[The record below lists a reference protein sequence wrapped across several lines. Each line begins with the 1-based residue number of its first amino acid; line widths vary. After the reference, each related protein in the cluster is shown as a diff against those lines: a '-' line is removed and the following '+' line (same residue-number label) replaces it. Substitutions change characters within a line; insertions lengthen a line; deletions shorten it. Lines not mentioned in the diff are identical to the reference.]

1 MKKEAKNE
9 RLKRRAQRMQE
20 AQTPGQRA
28 RRERNNRLLCII
40 SGVLCYAAVLMIMLD
55 AVAPQKYRVAVGEIA
70 QSTIYPTREVMD
82 QVSYEAACKA
92 ARDSVSAI
100 YRIDDEKLG
109 SVIDA
114 VKKDFSMVKDARAQA
129 IAQRNDWLEKNPGS
143 TVEQHQF
150 SSKFIS
156 MLMGNLSDIS
166 YASTDNDGERLNED
180 DMLVII
186 NTNLQDIDAVEAF
199 IIARINGVMAKGFS
213 DEELPGKRNEIIA
226 ALNKEKEYSA
236 VNSVIK
242 KVARL
247 ILKKDLS
254 ANKSIDATATDE
266 AKLAAA
272 NGVNKE
278 GFVKSKSKKKP
289 IVHSG
294 DIVTQAHIAMLE
306 ELGMLENGNVDI
318 KLYLG
323 VALLTLTVLLI
334 LGFYIA
340 VYEPKMIQTPKKV
353 LMLAILTVLS
363 VLYSALIYPYR
374 PGLAQIAICTVL
386 VAVLLKPRVA
396 LVSNMAL
403 SVLLGVMATSGEAA
417 QSQGVS
423 TLIVSLIAGTAAVYL
438 CKKPMHRMRI
448 MLSGLVI
455 GATGGLTS
463 VFIGLVFSSEI
474 KTVLLSALWPAL
486 AGAISAV
493 LCVGTLPVWEAV
505 FDVLTPTKLLEI
517 TNPNQPLLRR
527 LAIEAPGTHHH
538 SIVVANLAES
548 GAQAIGA
555 DIMLTRAGAYYHD
568 VGKLAAPEAYTE
580 NQDEKLK
587 SFHSMLLPAESAAI
601 IRMHPTEGYE
611 LAQKYKLPK
620 EICNIILEH
629 HGTTLVGYFYAK
641 ALEMFDDVNRA
652 DFMYPGPKPRS
663 KEAAIIMLADSAE
676 AAVRSLPDKSP
687 ECVREKI
694 NQILND
700 RISDGQ
706 FDECDIS
713 MLELRKLAAE
723 FTQALSG
730 VHHSRIEYPDLKKA
744 LEDNRELKEKGHADN
759 KSAGQETQGGEEQ
772 ALPDNADTAQPV
784 QLREGDEIKE

>member
-55 AVAPQKYRVAVGEIA
+55 AVAPQKYRVEPGEVSR
-70 QSTIYPTREVMD
+70 STITATKDVMD
-82 QVSYEAACKA
+82 QVSYEAARKA
-92 ARDSVSAI
+92 AQDSVSAI
-100 YRIDDEKLG
+100 YRIDDEKRV
-109 SVIDA
+109 SVINA
-114 VKKDFSMVKDARAQA
+114 VTDDFAKVEDARAQA
-129 IAQRNDWLEKNPGS
+129 IAQRNDWLKENPGS
-143 TVEQHQF
+143 TAEQHQF
-150 SSKFIS
+150 PSAFIN
-156 MLMGNLSDIS
+156 MLIGNLNIS
-166 YASTDNDGERLNED
+166 CSAEE
-180 DMLVII
+180 MLVII
-186 NTNLQDIDAVEAF
+186 NTNQQDIESVAAF
-199 IIARINGVMAKGFS
+199 IKRRINSIMASGLS
-213 DEELPGKRNEIIA
+213 EEELIGERNAIAA
-226 ALNKEKEYSA
+226 ALNNEYSTVSAKIKTVAERILEKELVANYS
-236 VNSVIK
+236 
-242 KVARL
+242 L
-247 ILKKDLS
+247 DE
-254 ANKSIDATATDE
+254 TATDE

-272 NGVNKE
+272 AEVSQGSYLYKQ
-278 GFVKSKSKKKP
+278 GQT
-289 IVHSG
+289 IVRSG

-306 ELGMLENGNVDI
+306 ELGMLENDNVDI

-455 GATGGLTS
+455 GVTGGLTS
-463 VFIGLVFSSEI
+463 VFIGMVFSSEI
-474 KTVLLSALWPAL
+474 ETVLLSALWPAL

-759 KSAGQETQGGEEQ
+759 KSAGQETQDGAEQ
-772 ALPDNADTAQPV
+772 AFPDNADAAEPV
-784 QLREGDEIKE
+784 HLGEGNEGKE

>member
-1 MKKEAKNE
+1 MKKEAANE
-9 RLKRRAQRMQE
+9 RIKRRAQRMQE

-55 AVAPQKYRVAVGEIA
+55 AVAPQKYRVEPGEVSR
-70 QSTIYPTREVMD
+70 STITATKDVMD

-100 YRIDDEKLG
+100 YRIDDEKRV
-109 SVIDA
+109 SVINA
-114 VKKDFSMVKDARAQA
+114 VTDDFAKVEDARAQA
-129 IAQRNDWLEKNPGS
+129 IAQRNDWLKENPGS
-143 TVEQHQF
+143 TAEQHQF
-150 SSKFIS
+150 PSAFIN
-156 MLMGNLSDIS
+156 MLIGNLNIS
-166 YASTDNDGERLNED
+166 CSAEE
-180 DMLVII
+180 MLVII
-186 NTNLQDIDAVEAF
+186 NTNQQDIESVAAF
-199 IIARINGVMAKGFS
+199 IKTRINSIMASGLS
-213 DEELPGKRNEIIA
+213 EEELIGERNAIAA
-226 ALNKEKEYSA
+226 ALNNEYSTVSAKIKTVAERILEKELVANYS
-236 VNSVIK
+236 
-242 KVARL
+242 L
-247 ILKKDLS
+247 DE
-254 ANKSIDATATDE
+254 TATDE

-272 NGVNKE
+272 AEVSQGSYLYKQ
-278 GFVKSKSKKKP
+278 GQT
-289 IVHSG
+289 IVRSG

-306 ELGMLENGNVDI
+306 ELGMLENDNVDI

-463 VFIGLVFSSEI
+463 VFIGMVFSSEI

-663 KEAAIIMLADSAE
+663 KEAAVIMLADSAE

-759 KSAGQETQGGEEQ
+759 KSAGQETQDGAEQ
-772 ALPDNADTAQPV
+772 AFPDNADAAEPV
-784 QLREGDEIKE
+784 HLGEGNEIKE

>member
-20 AQTPGQRA
+20 TQTPGQRA

-55 AVAPQKYRVAVGEIA
+55 AVAPQKYRVEPGEVSR
-70 QSTIYPTREVMD
+70 STITATKDVMD
-82 QVSYEAACKA
+82 QVSYEAARKA
-92 ARDSVSAI
+92 AQDSVSAI
-100 YRIDDEKLG
+100 YRIDDEKRV
-109 SVIDA
+109 SVINA
-114 VKKDFSMVKDARAQA
+114 VTDDFAKVEDARAQA
-129 IAQRNDWLEKNPGS
+129 IAQRNDWLKENPGS
-143 TVEQHQF
+143 TAEQHQF
-150 SSKFIS
+150 PSAFIN
-156 MLMGNLSDIS
+156 MLIGNLNIS
-166 YASTDNDGERLNED
+166 CSAEE
-180 DMLVII
+180 MLVII
-186 NTNLQDIDAVEAF
+186 NTNQQDIESVAAF
-199 IIARINGVMAKGFS
+199 IKTRINSIMASGLS
-213 DEELPGKRNEIIA
+213 EEELIGERNAIAA
-226 ALNKEKEYSA
+226 ALNNEYSTVSAKIKTVAERILEKELVANYS
-236 VNSVIK
+236 
-242 KVARL
+242 L
-247 ILKKDLS
+247 DE
-254 ANKSIDATATDE
+254 TATDE

-272 NGVNKE
+272 AEVSQGSYLYKQ
-278 GFVKSKSKKKP
+278 GQT
-289 IVHSG
+289 IVRSG

-306 ELGMLENGNVDI
+306 ELGMLENDNVDI

-744 LEDNRELKEKGHADN
+744 LEDNRELKEKEHAEAQ
-759 KSAGQETQGGEEQ
+759 SAGQETQGGEEQ

>member
-55 AVAPQKYRVAVGEIA
+55 AVAPQKYRVKPGEVSR
-70 QSTIYPTREVMD
+70 STITATKDVMD

-100 YRIDDEKLG
+100 YRIDDEKRV
-109 SVIDA
+109 SVINA
-114 VKKDFSMVKDARAQA
+114 VTDDFAKVEDARAQA
-129 IAQRNDWLEKNPGS
+129 IAQRNDWLKENPGS
-143 TVEQHQF
+143 TAEQHQF
-150 SSKFIS
+150 SSAFIN
-156 MLMGNLSDIS
+156 MLIGNLNIS
-166 YASTDNDGERLNED
+166 CSAEE
-180 DMLVII
+180 MLVII
-186 NTNLQDIDAVEAF
+186 NTNQQDIESVAAF
-199 IIARINGVMAKGFS
+199 IKRRINNIMASGLS
-213 DEELPGKRNEIIA
+213 EEELIGERNAIAA
-226 ALNKEKEYSA
+226 ALNNEYSTVSAKIKTVAERILEKELVANYS
-236 VNSVIK
+236 
-242 KVARL
+242 L
-247 ILKKDLS
+247 DE
-254 ANKSIDATATDE
+254 TATDE

-272 NGVNKE
+272 AEVSQGSYLYKQ
-278 GFVKSKSKKKP
+278 GQT
-289 IVHSG
+289 IVRSG

-306 ELGMLENGNVDI
+306 ELGMLENDNVDI

-363 VLYSALIYPYR
+363 VLYSALIYPYQ

-455 GATGGLTS
+455 GVTGGLTS

-474 KTVLLSALWPAL
+474 KTVLLSALWPVL
-486 AGAISAV
+486 AGVISAV

-744 LEDNRELKEKGHADN
+744 LEDNRELKEKEHAEAQ
-759 KSAGQETQGGEEQ
+759 SAGQETQGGEEQ
-772 ALPDNADTAQPV
+772 TLPDNADTAQPV

>member
-1 MKKEAKNE
+1 MKKEAANE
-9 RLKRRAQRMQE
+9 RIKRRAQRMQE
-20 AQTPGQRA
+20 TQTPGQRA

-55 AVAPQKYRVAVGEIA
+55 AVAPQKYRVEPGEVSR
-70 QSTIYPTREVMD
+70 STITATKDVMD

-100 YRIDDEKLG
+100 YRIDDEKRV
-109 SVIDA
+109 SVINA
-114 VKKDFSMVKDARAQA
+114 VTDDFAKVEDARTQA
-129 IAQRNDWLEKNPGS
+129 IAQRNDWLKENPGS
-143 TVEQHQF
+143 TMEQHQF
-150 SSKFIS
+150 PSAFIN
-156 MLMGNLSDIS
+156 MLIGNLNIS
-166 YASTDNDGERLNED
+166 CSAEE
-180 DMLVII
+180 MLVII
-186 NTNLQDIDAVEAF
+186 NTNQQDIESVAAF
-199 IIARINGVMAKGFS
+199 IKRRINSIMASGLS
-213 DEELPGKRNEIIA
+213 EEELIGERNAIAA
-226 ALNKEKEYSA
+226 ALNNEYSTVSAKIKTVAERILEKELVANYS
-236 VNSVIK
+236 
-242 KVARL
+242 L
-247 ILKKDLS
+247 DE
-254 ANKSIDATATDE
+254 TATDE

-272 NGVNKE
+272 AEVSQGSYLYKQ
-278 GFVKSKSKKKP
+278 GQT
-289 IVHSG
+289 IVRSG

-306 ELGMLENGNVDI
+306 ELGMLENDNVDI

-455 GATGGLTS
+455 GVTGGLTS
-463 VFIGLVFSSEI
+463 VFIGMVFSSEI
-474 KTVLLSALWPAL
+474 KAVLLSALWPAL
-486 AGAISAV
+486 AGVISAV

-587 SFHSMLLPAESAAI
+587 SFHSMLLPEESAAI

-744 LEDNRELKEKGHADN
+744 LEDNRELKEKEHAEAQ
-759 KSAGQETQGGEEQ
+759 SAGQETQDGAEQ
-772 ALPDNADTAQPV
+772 TLPDNADTAQPV

>member
-1 MKKEAKNE
+1 MKKEAANE
-9 RLKRRAQRMQE
+9 RIKRRAQRMQE
-20 AQTPGQRA
+20 MQTPGQRA

-55 AVAPQKYRVAVGEIA
+55 AVAPQKYRVEPGEVSR
-70 QSTIYPTREVMD
+70 STITATKDVMD

-100 YRIDDEKLG
+100 YRIDDEKRV
-109 SVIDA
+109 SVINA
-114 VKKDFSMVKDARAQA
+114 VTDDFAKVEDARAQA
-129 IAQRNDWLEKNPGS
+129 IAQRNDWLKENPGS
-143 TVEQHQF
+143 TAEQHQF
-150 SSKFIS
+150 PSAFIN
-156 MLMGNLSDIS
+156 MLIGNLNIS
-166 YASTDNDGERLNED
+166 CSAEE
-180 DMLVII
+180 MLVII
-186 NTNLQDIDAVEAF
+186 NTNQQDIESVAAF
-199 IIARINGVMAKGFS
+199 IKRRINNIMASGLS
-213 DEELPGKRNEIIA
+213 EEELIGERNAIAA
-226 ALNKEKEYSA
+226 ALNNEYSTVNAEIKTVAKRILEKELVANYS
-236 VNSVIK
+236 
-242 KVARL
+242 L
-247 ILKKDLS
+247 DE
-254 ANKSIDATATDE
+254 TATDE

-272 NGVNKE
+272 AEVSQGSYLYKQ
-278 GFVKSKSKKKP
+278 GQT
-289 IVHSG
+289 IVRSG
-294 DIVTQAHIAMLE
+294 DIVTLAHIAMLE
-306 ELGMLENGNVDI
+306 ELGMLENDNVDI

-363 VLYSALIYPYR
+363 VLYSALIYPYQ

-403 SVLLGVMATSGEAA
+403 SVLLGVMATSGEAV

-455 GATGGLTS
+455 GVTGGLTS

-474 KTVLLSALWPAL
+474 KTVLLSALWPVL
-486 AGAISAV
+486 AGVISAV

-517 TNPNQPLLRR
+517 TNSNQPLLRR

-629 HGTTLVGYFYAK
+629 HGTALVGYFYAK

-744 LEDNRELKEKGHADN
+744 LEDNRELKEKEHAEAQ
-759 KSAGQETQGGEEQ
+759 SAGQETQGGEEQ
-772 ALPDNADTAQPV
+772 TLPDNADTAQPV

>member
-55 AVAPQKYRVAVGEIA
+55 AVAPQKYRVEPGEVSR
-70 QSTIYPTREVMD
+70 STITATKDVMD

-100 YRIDDEKLG
+100 YRIDDEKRV
-109 SVIDA
+109 SVINA
-114 VKKDFSMVKDARAQA
+114 VTDDFAKVEDARAQA
-129 IAQRNDWLEKNPGS
+129 IAQRNDWLKENPGS
-143 TVEQHQF
+143 TMEQHQF

-166 YASTDNDGERLNED
+166 YASTANERLNED

-186 NTNLQDIDAVEAF
+186 NTNLKDIDAVKAYIKE
-199 IIARINGVMAKGFS
+199 RIDGVMAAGLS

-226 ALNKEKEYSA
+226 ALNKDEAYSA

-242 KVARL
+242 KVAWL
-247 ILKKDLS
+247 ILIKDLS
-254 ANKSIDATATDE
+254 ANYSLDETATDE

-272 NGVNKE
+272 AEVSQG
-278 GFVKSKSKKKP
+278 SYLYKKGQT
-289 IVHSG
+289 IVRSG
-294 DIVTQAHIAMLE
+294 DLVTQAHVAMLE
-306 ELGMLENGNVDI
+306 QLGMLENDNVDI

-363 VLYSALIYPYR
+363 VLYSALIYPYQ

-663 KEAAIIMLADSAE
+663 KEAAVIMLADSAE
-676 AAVRSLPDKSP
+676 AAVRSLPEKSP

-759 KSAGQETQGGEEQ
+759 KSAGQETQDGAEQ
-772 ALPDNADTAQPV
+772 AFPDNADTAQPV

>member
-55 AVAPQKYRVAVGEIA
+55 AVAPQKYRVAEGEIA
-70 QSTIYPTREVMD
+70 QSTIYATRRVTD
-82 QVSYEAACKA
+82 QVSYEAERKA
-92 ARDSVSAI
+92 AEDSVGAI
-100 YRIDDEKLG
+100 YRIDDKKFG
-109 SVIDA
+109 SVRDA

-150 SSKFIS
+150 SGAFIG
-156 MLMGNLSDIS
+156 ML
-166 YASTDNDGERLNED
+166 TDNLKRSSIACTSEE
-180 DMLVII
+180 MLVLI
-186 NTNLQDIDAVEAF
+186 NTNLQDIDAVKAL
-199 IIARINGVMAKGFS
+199 IIAKIEGVMAKGFS
-213 DEELPGKRNEIIA
+213 DEELPGKINEIIA
-226 ALNKEKEYSA
+226 ALNKDEAYSA
-236 VNSVIK
+236 VSPEIK
-242 KVARL
+242 SVARS
-247 ILKKDLS
+247 ILKKELI
-254 ANKSIDATATDE
+254 ANYSIDEAATDE

-272 NGVNKE
+272 NGVKKE
-278 GFVKSKSKKKP
+278 GFVISKNDP
-289 IVHSG
+289 IVRSG

-306 ELGMLENGNVDI
+306 ELGMLENENVDI

-455 GATGGLTS
+455 GVTGGLTS
-463 VFIGLVFSSEI
+463 VFIGMVFSSEI
-474 KTVLLSALWPAL
+474 ETVLLSALWPAL

-663 KEAAIIMLADSAE
+663 KEAAVIMLADSAE

-759 KSAGQETQGGEEQ
+759 KSAGQETQDGAEQ
-772 ALPDNADTAQPV
+772 AFPDNADAAEPV
-784 QLREGDEIKE
+784 HLGEGNEGKE

>member
-1 MKKEAKNE
+1 MKKEAANE
-9 RLKRRAQRMQE
+9 RIKRRVQRMQE

-55 AVAPQKYRVAVGEIA
+55 AVAPQKYRVEPGEVSR
-70 QSTIYPTREVMD
+70 STITATKDVMD
-82 QVSYEAACKA
+82 QVSYEAARKA
-92 ARDSVSAI
+92 AQDSVSAI
-100 YRIDDEKLG
+100 YRIDDEKRV
-109 SVIDA
+109 SVINA
-114 VKKDFSMVKDARAQA
+114 VTDDFAKVEDARAQA
-129 IAQRNDWLEKNPGS
+129 IAQRNDWLKENPGS
-143 TVEQHQF
+143 TAEQHQF
-150 SSKFIS
+150 PSAFIN
-156 MLMGNLSDIS
+156 MLIGNLNIS
-166 YASTDNDGERLNED
+166 CSAEE
-180 DMLVII
+180 MLVII
-186 NTNLQDIDAVEAF
+186 NTNQQDIESVAAF
-199 IIARINGVMAKGFS
+199 IKRRINSIMASGLS
-213 DEELPGKRNEIIA
+213 EEELIGERNAIAA
-226 ALNKEKEYSA
+226 ALNNEYSTVSAKIKTVAERILEKELVANYS
-236 VNSVIK
+236 
-242 KVARL
+242 L
-247 ILKKDLS
+247 DE
-254 ANKSIDATATDE
+254 TATDE

-272 NGVNKE
+272 AEVSQGSYLYKQ
-278 GFVKSKSKKKP
+278 GQT
-289 IVHSG
+289 IVRSG

-306 ELGMLENGNVDI
+306 ELGMLENDNVDI

-663 KEAAIIMLADSAE
+663 KEAAVIMLADSAE

-759 KSAGQETQGGEEQ
+759 KSAGQETQDGAEQ
-772 ALPDNADTAQPV
+772 AFPDNADAAEPV
-784 QLREGDEIKE
+784 HLGEGNEGKE

>member
-55 AVAPQKYRVAVGEIA
+55 AVAPQKYRVEVGEIA
-70 QSTIYPTREVMD
+70 QSTIYATRRVTD
-82 QVSYEAACKA
+82 QVSYEAARNA
-92 ARDSVSAI
+92 AEDSVGAI
-100 YRIDDEKLG
+100 YRIDDEKRVR
-109 SVIDA
+109 VIDA

-166 YASTDNDGERLNED
+166 SHASTANERLNED

-199 IIARINGVMAKGFS
+199 IIARINGVMAAGLS
-213 DEELPGKRNEIIA
+213 DEKLPGERNEIIA
-226 ALNKEKEYSA
+226 ALNKNEAYSA

-254 ANKSIDATATDE
+254 ANYSIDATATDE

-272 NGVNKE
+272 NGVKKE
-278 GFVKSKSKKKP
+278 GFVISKNDP
-289 IVHSG
+289 IVRSG
-294 DIVTQAHIAMLE
+294 EIVTQAHIAMLE
-306 ELGMLENGNVDI
+306 ELGMLENENVDI

-455 GATGGLTS
+455 GVTGGLTS
-463 VFIGLVFSSEI
+463 VFIGMVFSSEI
-474 KTVLLSALWPAL
+474 ETVLLSALWPAL

-730 VHHSRIEYPDLKKA
+730 VHHSRIEYPDLKKS
-744 LEDNRELKEKGHADN
+744 LEDNRELKEKEHAEAQ
-759 KSAGQETQGGEEQ
+759 SAGQETQGGAEQ
-772 ALPDNADTAQPV
+772 ALPYNADTAQPV

>member
-1 MKKEAKNE
+1 MKKEAANE
-9 RLKRRAQRMQE
+9 RIKRRAQRMQE

-55 AVAPQKYRVAVGEIA
+55 AVAPQKYRVEPGEVSR
-70 QSTIYPTREVMD
+70 STITATKDVMD

-100 YRIDDEKLG
+100 YRIDDEKRV
-109 SVIDA
+109 SVINA
-114 VKKDFSMVKDARAQA
+114 VTDDFAKVEDARAQA
-129 IAQRNDWLEKNPGS
+129 IAQRNDWLKENPGS
-143 TVEQHQF
+143 TAEQHQF
-150 SSKFIS
+150 PSAFIN
-156 MLMGNLSDIS
+156 MLIGNLNIS
-166 YASTDNDGERLNED
+166 CSAEE
-180 DMLVII
+180 MLVII
-186 NTNLQDIDAVEAF
+186 NTNQQDIESVAAF
-199 IIARINGVMAKGFS
+199 IKTRINSIMASGLS
-213 DEELPGKRNEIIA
+213 EEELIGERNAIAA
-226 ALNKEKEYSA
+226 ALNNEYSTVSAKIKTVAERILEKELVANYS
-236 VNSVIK
+236 
-242 KVARL
+242 L
-247 ILKKDLS
+247 DE
-254 ANKSIDATATDE
+254 TATDE

-272 NGVNKE
+272 AEVSQGSYLYKQ
-278 GFVKSKSKKKP
+278 GQT
-289 IVHSG
+289 IVRSG

-306 ELGMLENGNVDI
+306 ELGMLENENVDI

-663 KEAAIIMLADSAE
+663 KEAAVIMLADSAE

-759 KSAGQETQGGEEQ
+759 KSAGQETQDGAEQ
-772 ALPDNADTAQPV
+772 AFPDNADAAEPV
-784 QLREGDEIKE
+784 HLGEGNEIKE

>member
-1 MKKEAKNE
+1 MKKEAANE
-9 RLKRRAQRMQE
+9 RIKRRAQRMQE

-55 AVAPQKYRVAVGEIA
+55 AVAPQKYRVKPGEVSR
-70 QSTIYPTREVMD
+70 STITATKDVMD

-100 YRIDDEKLG
+100 YRIDDEKRV
-109 SVIDA
+109 SVINA
-114 VKKDFSMVKDARAQA
+114 VTDDFAKVEDARAQA
-129 IAQRNDWLEKNPGS
+129 IAQRNDWLKENPGS
-143 TVEQHQF
+143 TAEQHQF
-150 SSKFIS
+150 SSAFIN
-156 MLMGNLSDIS
+156 MLIGNLNIS
-166 YASTDNDGERLNED
+166 CSAEE
-180 DMLVII
+180 MLVII
-186 NTNLQDIDAVEAF
+186 NTNQQDIESVAAF
-199 IIARINGVMAKGFS
+199 IKRRINSIMASGLS
-213 DEELPGKRNEIIA
+213 EEELIGERNAITA
-226 ALNKEKEYSA
+226 ALNNEYSTVSAKIKTVAERILEKELVANYS
-236 VNSVIK
+236 
-242 KVARL
+242 L
-247 ILKKDLS
+247 DE
-254 ANKSIDATATDE
+254 TATDE

-272 NGVNKE
+272 AEVSQGSYLYKQ
-278 GFVKSKSKKKP
+278 GQT
-289 IVHSG
+289 IVRSG

-306 ELGMLENGNVDI
+306 ELGMLENDNVDI

-363 VLYSALIYPYR
+363 VLYSALIYPYQ

-486 AGAISAV
+486 AGVISAV

-744 LEDNRELKEKGHADN
+744 LEDNRELKEKEHAEAQ
-759 KSAGQETQGGEEQ
+759 SAGQETQDGAEQ
-772 ALPDNADTAQPV
+772 AFPDNADAAEPV
-784 QLREGDEIKE
+784 RLREGNEIKE

>member
-1 MKKEAKNE
+1 MKKEAANE
-9 RLKRRAQRMQE
+9 RIKRRAQRMQE

-55 AVAPQKYRVAVGEIA
+55 AVAPQKYRVEPGEVSR
-70 QSTIYPTREVMD
+70 STITATKDVMD

-100 YRIDDEKLG
+100 YRIDDEKRV
-109 SVIDA
+109 SVINA
-114 VKKDFSMVKDARAQA
+114 VTDDFAKVEDARAQA
-129 IAQRNDWLEKNPGS
+129 IAQRNDWLKENPGS
-143 TVEQHQF
+143 TAEQHQF
-150 SSKFIS
+150 PSAFIN
-156 MLMGNLSDIS
+156 MLIGNLNIS
-166 YASTDNDGERLNED
+166 CSAEE
-180 DMLVII
+180 MLVII
-186 NTNLQDIDAVEAF
+186 NTNQQDIESVAAF
-199 IIARINGVMAKGFS
+199 IKTRINSIMASGLS
-213 DEELPGKRNEIIA
+213 EEELIGERNAIAA
-226 ALNKEKEYSA
+226 ALNNEYSTVSAKIKTVAERILEKELVANYS
-236 VNSVIK
+236 
-242 KVARL
+242 L
-247 ILKKDLS
+247 DE
-254 ANKSIDATATDE
+254 TATDE

-272 NGVNKE
+272 AEVSQGSYLYKQ
-278 GFVKSKSKKKP
+278 GQT
-289 IVHSG
+289 IVRSG

-306 ELGMLENGNVDI
+306 ELGMLENDNVDI
-318 KLYLG
+318 KLYIG

-455 GATGGLTS
+455 GVTGGLTS
-463 VFIGLVFSSEI
+463 VFIGMVFSSEI

-486 AGAISAV
+486 AGVISAV

-663 KEAAIIMLADSAE
+663 KEAAVIMLADSAE

-759 KSAGQETQGGEEQ
+759 KSAGQETQGGAEQ
-772 ALPDNADTAQPV
+772 AFSDNADAAEPV
-784 QLREGDEIKE
+784 HLGEGNEGKE

>member
-55 AVAPQKYRVAVGEIA
+55 AVAPQKYRVEPGEVSR
-70 QSTIYPTREVMD
+70 STITATKDVMD
-82 QVSYEAACKA
+82 QVSYEAARKA
-92 ARDSVSAI
+92 AQDSVSAI
-100 YRIDDEKLG
+100 YRIDDEKRV
-109 SVIDA
+109 SVINA
-114 VKKDFSMVKDARAQA
+114 VTDDFAKVEDARAQA
-129 IAQRNDWLEKNPGS
+129 IAQRNDWLKENPGS
-143 TVEQHQF
+143 TAEQHQF
-150 SSKFIS
+150 PSAFIN
-156 MLMGNLSDIS
+156 MLIGNLNIS
-166 YASTDNDGERLNED
+166 CSAEE
-180 DMLVII
+180 MLVII
-186 NTNLQDIDAVEAF
+186 NTNQQDIESVAAF
-199 IIARINGVMAKGFS
+199 IKRRINSIMASGLS
-213 DEELPGKRNEIIA
+213 EEELIGERNAIAA
-226 ALNKEKEYSA
+226 ALNNEYSTVSAKIKTVAERILEKELVANYS
-236 VNSVIK
+236 
-242 KVARL
+242 L
-247 ILKKDLS
+247 DE
-254 ANKSIDATATDE
+254 TATDE

-272 NGVNKE
+272 AEVSQGSYLYKQ
-278 GFVKSKSKKKP
+278 GQT
-289 IVHSG
+289 IVRSG

-306 ELGMLENGNVDI
+306 ELGMLENDNVDI

-663 KEAAIIMLADSAE
+663 KEAAVIMLADSAE

-744 LEDNRELKEKGHADN
+744 LEDNRELKEKEHAEAQ
-759 KSAGQETQGGEEQ
+759 SAGQETQGGAEQ
-772 ALPDNADTAQPV
+772 AFPDNADAAEPV
-784 QLREGDEIKE
+784 HLGEGNEGKE

>member
-55 AVAPQKYRVAVGEIA
+55 AVAPQKYRVKPGEVSR
-70 QSTIYPTREVMD
+70 STITATKDVMD

-100 YRIDDEKLG
+100 YRIDDEKRV
-109 SVIDA
+109 SVINA
-114 VKKDFSMVKDARAQA
+114 VTDDFAKVEDARAQA
-129 IAQRNDWLEKNPGS
+129 IAQRNDWLKENPGS
-143 TVEQHQF
+143 TAEQHQF
-150 SSKFIS
+150 SSAFIN
-156 MLMGNLSDIS
+156 MLIGNLNIS
-166 YASTDNDGERLNED
+166 CSAEE
-180 DMLVII
+180 MLVII
-186 NTNLQDIDAVEAF
+186 NTNQQDIESVAAF
-199 IIARINGVMAKGFS
+199 IKRRINNIMASGLS
-213 DEELPGKRNEIIA
+213 EEELIGERNAIAA
-226 ALNKEKEYSA
+226 ALNNEYSTVSAKIKTVAERILEKELVANYS
-236 VNSVIK
+236 
-242 KVARL
+242 L
-247 ILKKDLS
+247 DE
-254 ANKSIDATATDE
+254 TATDE

-272 NGVNKE
+272 AEVSQGSYLYKQ
-278 GFVKSKSKKKP
+278 GQT
-289 IVHSG
+289 IVRSG

-306 ELGMLENGNVDI
+306 ELGMLENDNVDI

-363 VLYSALIYPYR
+363 VLYSALIYPYQ

-455 GATGGLTS
+455 GVTGGLTS

-474 KTVLLSALWPAL
+474 KTVLLSALWPVL
-486 AGAISAV
+486 AGVISAV

-744 LEDNRELKEKGHADN
+744 LEDNRELKEKEHAEAQ
-759 KSAGQETQGGEEQ
+759 SAGQETQGGEEQ
-772 ALPDNADTAQPV
+772 ALPDNADAAEPV

>member
-55 AVAPQKYRVAVGEIA
+55 AVAPQKYRVAEGEIA
-70 QSTIYPTREVMD
+70 QSTIYATRRVTD
-82 QVSYEAACKA
+82 QVSYEAARNA
-92 ARDSVSAI
+92 AEDSVGAI
-100 YRIDDEKLG
+100 YRIDDEKRVR
-109 SVIDA
+109 VIDA

-166 YASTDNDGERLNED
+166 SHASTANERLNED

-199 IIARINGVMAKGFS
+199 IIARINGVMAAGLS
-213 DEELPGKRNEIIA
+213 DEKLPGERNEIIA
-226 ALNKEKEYSA
+226 ALNKNEAYSA

-254 ANKSIDATATDE
+254 ANYSIDATATDE

-272 NGVNKE
+272 NGVKKE
-278 GFVKSKSKKKP
+278 GFVISKNDP
-289 IVHSG
+289 IVRSG

-306 ELGMLENGNVDI
+306 ELGMLENENVDI

-374 PGLAQIAICTVL
+374 PGLAQIAICTAL

-455 GATGGLTS
+455 GVTGGLTS
-463 VFIGLVFSSEI
+463 VFIGMVFSSEI
-474 KTVLLSALWPAL
+474 ETVLLSALWPAL

-663 KEAAIIMLADSAE
+663 KEAAVIMLADSAE

-759 KSAGQETQGGEEQ
+759 KSAGQETQGGAEQ
-772 ALPDNADTAQPV
+772 AFPDNADAAQPV
-784 QLREGDEIKE
+784 HLGEGNEGKE

>member
-1 MKKEAKNE
+1 MKKEAANE
-9 RLKRRAQRMQE
+9 RIKRRAQRMQE

-55 AVAPQKYRVAVGEIA
+55 AVAPQKYRVKPGEVSR
-70 QSTIYPTREVMD
+70 STITATKDVMD

-100 YRIDDEKLG
+100 YRIDDEKRV
-109 SVIDA
+109 SVINA
-114 VKKDFSMVKDARAQA
+114 VTDDFAKVEDARAQA
-129 IAQRNDWLEKNPGS
+129 IAQRNDWLKENPGS
-143 TVEQHQF
+143 TAEQHQF
-150 SSKFIS
+150 SSAFIN
-156 MLMGNLSDIS
+156 MLIGNLNIS
-166 YASTDNDGERLNED
+166 CSAEE
-180 DMLVII
+180 MLVII
-186 NTNLQDIDAVEAF
+186 NTNQQDIESVAAF
-199 IIARINGVMAKGFS
+199 IKRRINNIMASGLS
-213 DEELPGKRNEIIA
+213 EEELIGERNAIAA
-226 ALNKEKEYSA
+226 ALNNEYSTVSAKIKTVAERILEKELVANYS
-236 VNSVIK
+236 
-242 KVARL
+242 L
-247 ILKKDLS
+247 DE
-254 ANKSIDATATDE
+254 TATDE

-272 NGVNKE
+272 AEVSQGSYLYKQ
-278 GFVKSKSKKKP
+278 GQT
-289 IVHSG
+289 IVRSG

-306 ELGMLENGNVDI
+306 ELGMLENDNVDI

-363 VLYSALIYPYR
+363 VLYSALIYPYQ

-455 GATGGLTS
+455 GVTGGLTS
-463 VFIGLVFSSEI
+463 VFIGMVFSSEI

-486 AGAISAV
+486 AGVISAV

-744 LEDNRELKEKGHADN
+744 LEDNRELKEKEHAEAQ
-759 KSAGQETQGGEEQ
+759 SAGQETQDGAEQ
-772 ALPDNADTAQPV
+772 AFPDNADAAEPV
-784 QLREGDEIKE
+784 RLREGNEGKE

>member
-55 AVAPQKYRVAVGEIA
+55 AVAPQKYRVKPGEVSR
-70 QSTIYPTREVMD
+70 STITATKDVMD

-100 YRIDDEKLG
+100 YRIDDEKRV
-109 SVIDA
+109 SVINA
-114 VKKDFSMVKDARAQA
+114 VTDDFAKVEDARAQA
-129 IAQRNDWLEKNPGS
+129 IAQRNDWLKENPGS
-143 TVEQHQF
+143 TAEQHQF
-150 SSKFIS
+150 SSAFIN
-156 MLMGNLSDIS
+156 MLIGNLNIS
-166 YASTDNDGERLNED
+166 CSAEE
-180 DMLVII
+180 MLVII
-186 NTNLQDIDAVEAF
+186 NTNQQDIESVAAF
-199 IIARINGVMAKGFS
+199 IKRRINNIMASGLS
-213 DEELPGKRNEIIA
+213 EEELIGERNAIAA
-226 ALNKEKEYSA
+226 ALNNEYSTVSAKIKTVAERILEKELVANYS
-236 VNSVIK
+236 
-242 KVARL
+242 L
-247 ILKKDLS
+247 DE
-254 ANKSIDATATDE
+254 TATDE

-272 NGVNKE
+272 AEVSQGSYLYKQ
-278 GFVKSKSKKKP
+278 GQT
-289 IVHSG
+289 IVRSG

-306 ELGMLENGNVDI
+306 ELGMLENDNVDI

-363 VLYSALIYPYR
+363 VLYSALIYPYQ

-455 GATGGLTS
+455 GVTGGLTS

-474 KTVLLSALWPAL
+474 KTVLLSALWPVL
-486 AGAISAV
+486 AGVISAV

-641 ALEMFDDVNRA
+641 ALEMFDYVNRA

-744 LEDNRELKEKGHADN
+744 LEDNRELKEKEHAEAQ
-759 KSAGQETQGGEEQ
+759 SAGQETQGGEEQ

>member
-55 AVAPQKYRVAVGEIA
+55 AVAPQKYRVEVGEIA
-70 QSTIYPTREVMD
+70 QSTIYATRRVTD
-82 QVSYEAACKA
+82 QVSYEAARNA
-92 ARDSVSAI
+92 AEDSVGAI
-100 YRIDDEKLG
+100 YRIDDEKRVR
-109 SVIDA
+109 VIDA

-166 YASTDNDGERLNED
+166 SHASTANERLNED

-199 IIARINGVMAKGFS
+199 IIARINGVMAAGLS
-213 DEELPGKRNEIIA
+213 DEKLPGERNEIIA
-226 ALNKEKEYSA
+226 ALNKNEAYSA

-254 ANKSIDATATDE
+254 ANYSIDATATDE

-272 NGVNKE
+272 NGVKKE
-278 GFVKSKSKKKP
+278 GFVISKNDP
-289 IVHSG
+289 IVRSG
-294 DIVTQAHIAMLE
+294 EIVTQAHIAMLE
-306 ELGMLENGNVDI
+306 ELGMLENENVDI

-455 GATGGLTS
+455 GVTGGLTS
-463 VFIGLVFSSEI
+463 VFIGMVFSSEI
-474 KTVLLSALWPAL
+474 ETVLLSALWPAL

-744 LEDNRELKEKGHADN
+744 LEDNRELKEKEHAEAQ
-759 KSAGQETQGGEEQ
+759 SAGQETQGGAEQ
-772 ALPDNADTAQPV
+772 AFPDNADAAEPV
-784 QLREGDEIKE
+784 HLGEGNEGKE

>member
-55 AVAPQKYRVAVGEIA
+55 AVAPQKYRVEPGEVSR
-70 QSTIYPTREVMD
+70 STITATKDVMD
-82 QVSYEAACKA
+82 QVSYEAARKA
-92 ARDSVSAI
+92 AQDSVSAI
-100 YRIDDEKLG
+100 YRIDDEKRV
-109 SVIDA
+109 SVINA
-114 VKKDFSMVKDARAQA
+114 VTDDFAKVEDARAQA
-129 IAQRNDWLEKNPGS
+129 IAQRNDWLKENPGS
-143 TVEQHQF
+143 TAEQHQF
-150 SSKFIS
+150 PSAFIN
-156 MLMGNLSDIS
+156 MLIGNLNIS
-166 YASTDNDGERLNED
+166 CSAEE
-180 DMLVII
+180 MLVII
-186 NTNLQDIDAVEAF
+186 NTNQQDIESVAAF
-199 IIARINGVMAKGFS
+199 IKTRINSIMASGLS
-213 DEELPGKRNEIIA
+213 EEELIGERNAIAA
-226 ALNKEKEYSA
+226 ALNNEYSTVSAKIKTVAERILEKELVANYS
-236 VNSVIK
+236 
-242 KVARL
+242 L
-247 ILKKDLS
+247 DE
-254 ANKSIDATATDE
+254 TATDE

-272 NGVNKE
+272 AEVSQGSYLYKQ
-278 GFVKSKSKKKP
+278 GQT
-289 IVHSG
+289 IVSSG

-306 ELGMLENGNVDI
+306 ELGMLENENVDI
-318 KLYLG
+318 KLYIG

-455 GATGGLTS
+455 GVTGGLTS

-663 KEAAIIMLADSAE
+663 KEAAVIMLADSAE

-744 LEDNRELKEKGHADN
+744 LEDNRELKEKEHAEAQ
-759 KSAGQETQGGEEQ
+759 SAGQETQDGAEQ
-772 ALPDNADTAQPV
+772 AFPDNADTAQPV

>member
-1 MKKEAKNE
+1 MKKEAANE
-9 RLKRRAQRMQE
+9 RIKRRAQRMQE

-55 AVAPQKYRVAVGEIA
+55 AVAPQKYRVEPGEVSR
-70 QSTIYPTREVMD
+70 STITATKDVMD
-82 QVSYEAACKA
+82 QVSYEAARKA
-92 ARDSVSAI
+92 AQDSVSAI
-100 YRIDDEKLG
+100 YRIDDEKRV
-109 SVIDA
+109 SVINA
-114 VKKDFSMVKDARAQA
+114 VTDDFAKVEDARAQA
-129 IAQRNDWLEKNPGS
+129 IAQRNDWLKENPGS
-143 TVEQHQF
+143 TAEQHQF
-150 SSKFIS
+150 PSAFIN
-156 MLMGNLSDIS
+156 MLIGNLNIS
-166 YASTDNDGERLNED
+166 CSAEE
-180 DMLVII
+180 MLVII
-186 NTNLQDIDAVEAF
+186 NTNQQDIESVAAF
-199 IIARINGVMAKGFS
+199 IKTRINSIMASGLS
-213 DEELPGKRNEIIA
+213 EEELIGERNAIAA
-226 ALNKEKEYSA
+226 ALNNEYSTVSAKIKTVAERILEKELVANYS
-236 VNSVIK
+236 
-242 KVARL
+242 L
-247 ILKKDLS
+247 DE
-254 ANKSIDATATDE
+254 TATDE

-272 NGVNKE
+272 AEVSQGSYLYKQ
-278 GFVKSKSKKKP
+278 GQT
-289 IVHSG
+289 IVRSG

-306 ELGMLENGNVDI
+306 ELGMLENDNVDI

-323 VALLTLTVLLI
+323 VELLTLTVLLI

-455 GATGGLTS
+455 GVTGGLTS
-463 VFIGLVFSSEI
+463 VFIGMVFSSEI

-486 AGAISAV
+486 AGVISAV

-663 KEAAIIMLADSAE
+663 KEAAVIMLADSAE

-759 KSAGQETQGGEEQ
+759 KSAGQETQDGAEQ
-772 ALPDNADTAQPV
+772 AFPDNADAAEPV
-784 QLREGDEIKE
+784 HLGEGNEIKE

>member
-1 MKKEAKNE
+1 MKKEAANE
-9 RLKRRAQRMQE
+9 RIKRRAQRMQE

-55 AVAPQKYRVAVGEIA
+55 AVAPQKYRVEPGEVSR
-70 QSTIYPTREVMD
+70 STITATKDVMD
-82 QVSYEAACKA
+82 QVSYEAARKA
-92 ARDSVSAI
+92 AQDSVSAI
-100 YRIDDEKLG
+100 YRIDDEKRV
-109 SVIDA
+109 SVINA
-114 VKKDFSMVKDARAQA
+114 VTDDFAKVEDARAQA
-129 IAQRNDWLEKNPGS
+129 IAQRNDWLKENPGS
-143 TVEQHQF
+143 TAEQHQF
-150 SSKFIS
+150 PSAFIN
-156 MLMGNLSDIS
+156 MLIGNLNIS
-166 YASTDNDGERLNED
+166 CSAEE
-180 DMLVII
+180 MLVII
-186 NTNLQDIDAVEAF
+186 NTNQQDIESVAAF
-199 IIARINGVMAKGFS
+199 IKTRINSIMASGLS
-213 DEELPGKRNEIIA
+213 EEELIGERNAIAA
-226 ALNKEKEYSA
+226 ALNNEYSTVSAKIKTVAERILEKELVANYS
-236 VNSVIK
+236 
-242 KVARL
+242 L
-247 ILKKDLS
+247 DE
-254 ANKSIDATATDE
+254 TATDE

-272 NGVNKE
+272 AEVSQGSYLYKQ
-278 GFVKSKSKKKP
+278 GQT
-289 IVHSG
+289 IVRSG

-306 ELGMLENGNVDI
+306 ELGMLENDNVDI

-663 KEAAIIMLADSAE
+663 KEAAVIMLADSAE

-759 KSAGQETQGGEEQ
+759 KSAGQETQDGAEQ
-772 ALPDNADTAQPV
+772 AFPDNADAAEPV
-784 QLREGDEIKE
+784 HLGEGNEGKE

>member
-55 AVAPQKYRVAVGEIA
+55 AVAPQKYRVEPGEVSR
-70 QSTIYPTREVMD
+70 STITATKDVMD

-100 YRIDDEKLG
+100 YRIDDEKRV
-109 SVIDA
+109 SVINA
-114 VKKDFSMVKDARAQA
+114 VTDDFAKVEDARAQA
-129 IAQRNDWLEKNPGS
+129 IAQRNDWLKENPGS
-143 TVEQHQF
+143 TAEQHQF
-150 SSKFIS
+150 PSAFIN
-156 MLMGNLSDIS
+156 MLIGNLNIS
-166 YASTDNDGERLNED
+166 CSAEE
-180 DMLVII
+180 MLVII
-186 NTNLQDIDAVEAF
+186 NTNQQDIESVAAF
-199 IIARINGVMAKGFS
+199 IKRRINNIMASGLS
-213 DEELPGKRNEIIA
+213 EEELIGERNAIAA
-226 ALNKEKEYSA
+226 ALNNEYSTVSAKIKTVAERILEKELVANYS
-236 VNSVIK
+236 
-242 KVARL
+242 L
-247 ILKKDLS
+247 DE
-254 ANKSIDATATDE
+254 TATDE

-272 NGVNKE
+272 AEVSQGSYLYKQ
-278 GFVKSKSKKKP
+278 GQT
-289 IVHSG
+289 IVRSG

-306 ELGMLENGNVDI
+306 ELGMLENDNVDI

-363 VLYSALIYPYR
+363 VLYSALIYPYQ

-455 GATGGLTS
+455 GVTGGLTS

-474 KTVLLSALWPAL
+474 KTVLLSALWPVL
-486 AGAISAV
+486 AGVISAV

-744 LEDNRELKEKGHADN
+744 LEDNRELKEKEHAEAQ
-759 KSAGQETQGGEEQ
+759 SAGQETQGGEEQ
-772 ALPDNADTAQPV
+772 TLPDNADTAQLV

>member
-55 AVAPQKYRVAVGEIA
+55 AVAPQKYRVEVGEIA
-70 QSTIYPTREVMD
+70 QSTIYATRRVTD
-82 QVSYEAACKA
+82 QVSYEAARNA
-92 ARDSVSAI
+92 AEDSVGAI
-100 YRIDDEKLG
+100 YRIDDEKRVR
-109 SVIDA
+109 VIDA

-166 YASTDNDGERLNED
+166 SHASTANERLNED

-199 IIARINGVMAKGFS
+199 IIARINGVMAAGLS
-213 DEELPGKRNEIIA
+213 DEKLPGERNEIIA
-226 ALNKEKEYSA
+226 ALNKNEAYSA

-254 ANKSIDATATDE
+254 ANYSIDATATDE

-272 NGVNKE
+272 NGVKKE
-278 GFVKSKSKKKP
+278 GFVISKNDP
-289 IVHSG
+289 IVRSG
-294 DIVTQAHIAMLE
+294 EIVTQAHIAMLE
-306 ELGMLENGNVDI
+306 ELGMLENENVDI

-455 GATGGLTS
+455 GVTGGLTS
-463 VFIGLVFSSEI
+463 VFIGMVFSSEI
-474 KTVLLSALWPAL
+474 ETVLLSALWPAL

-663 KEAAIIMLADSAE
+663 KEAAIIMLADSTE

-744 LEDNRELKEKGHADN
+744 LEDNRELKEKEHAEAQ
-759 KSAGQETQGGEEQ
+759 SAGQETQGGAEQ
-772 ALPDNADTAQPV
+772 ALPYNADTAQPV

>member
-55 AVAPQKYRVAVGEIA
+55 AVAPQKYRVEVGEIA
-70 QSTIYPTREVMD
+70 QSTIYATRRVTD
-82 QVSYEAACKA
+82 QVSYEAARNA
-92 ARDSVSAI
+92 AEDSVGAI
-100 YRIDDEKLG
+100 YRIDDEKRVR
-109 SVIDA
+109 VIDA

-166 YASTDNDGERLNED
+166 SHASTANERLNED

-199 IIARINGVMAKGFS
+199 IIARINGVMAAGLS
-213 DEELPGKRNEIIA
+213 DEKLPGEINEIIA
-226 ALNKEKEYSA
+226 ALNKNEAYSA

-254 ANKSIDATATDE
+254 ANYSIDATATDE

-272 NGVNKE
+272 NGVKKE
-278 GFVKSKSKKKP
+278 GFVISKNDP
-289 IVHSG
+289 IVRSG
-294 DIVTQAHIAMLE
+294 EIVTQAHIAMLE
-306 ELGMLENGNVDI
+306 ELGMLENENVDI

-455 GATGGLTS
+455 GVTGGLTS
-463 VFIGLVFSSEI
+463 VFIGMVFSSEI
-474 KTVLLSALWPAL
+474 ETVLLSALWPAL

-744 LEDNRELKEKGHADN
+744 LEDNRELKEKEHAEAQ
-759 KSAGQETQGGEEQ
+759 SAGQETQGGAEQ
-772 ALPDNADTAQPV
+772 ALPYNADTAQPV

>member
-1 MKKEAKNE
+1 MKKEAVNE
-9 RLKRRAQRMQE
+9 RIKRRAQRMQE

-55 AVAPQKYRVAVGEIA
+55 AVAPQKYRVEPGEVSR
-70 QSTIYPTREVMD
+70 STITATKDVMD

-100 YRIDDEKLG
+100 YRIDDEKRV
-109 SVIDA
+109 SVINA
-114 VKKDFSMVKDARAQA
+114 VTDDFAKVEDARAQA
-129 IAQRNDWLEKNPGS
+129 IAQRNDWLKENPGS
-143 TVEQHQF
+143 TAEQHQF
-150 SSKFIS
+150 PSAFIN
-156 MLMGNLSDIS
+156 MLIGNLNIS
-166 YASTDNDGERLNED
+166 CSAEE
-180 DMLVII
+180 MLVII
-186 NTNLQDIDAVEAF
+186 NTNQQDIESVAAF
-199 IIARINGVMAKGFS
+199 IKTRINSIMTSGLS
-213 DEELPGKRNEIIA
+213 EEELIGERNAIAA
-226 ALNKEKEYSA
+226 ALNNEYSTVSAEIKTVAKRILEKELVANYS
-236 VNSVIK
+236 
-242 KVARL
+242 L
-247 ILKKDLS
+247 DE
-254 ANKSIDATATDE
+254 TATDE

-272 NGVNKE
+272 AEVSQGSYLYKQ
-278 GFVKSKSKKKP
+278 GQT
-289 IVHSG
+289 IVRSG
-294 DIVTQAHIAMLE
+294 DLVTQAHVAMLE
-306 ELGMLENGNVDI
+306 QLGMLENDNVDI

-334 LGFYIA
+334 LGFYIV

-363 VLYSALIYPYR
+363 VLYSALIYPYQ

-403 SVLLGVMATSGEAA
+403 SVLLGVIATSGEAA

-486 AGAISAV
+486 AGVISAV

-555 DIMLTRAGAYYHD
+555 DMMLARAGAYYHD

-587 SFHSMLLPAESAAI
+587 SYHSMLLPAESAAI

-620 EICNIILEH
+620 EICDIILEH

-652 DFMYPGPKPRS
+652 DYMYPGPKPRS

-744 LEDNRELKEKGHADN
+744 LEDNRELKEKEHADAQN
-759 KSAGQETQGGEEQ
+759 AGQETQSSEERI
-772 ALPDNADTAQPV
+772 LPDNEDINEP
-784 QLREGDEIKE
+784 LLLPEGDEGKE

>member
-1 MKKEAKNE
+1 MKKEAANE
-9 RLKRRAQRMQE
+9 RIKRRAQRMQE

-55 AVAPQKYRVAVGEIA
+55 AVAPQKYRVEPGEVSR
-70 QSTIYPTREVMD
+70 STITATKDVMD

-100 YRIDDEKLG
+100 YRIDDEKRV
-109 SVIDA
+109 SVINA
-114 VKKDFSMVKDARAQA
+114 VTDDFAKVEDARAQA
-129 IAQRNDWLEKNPGS
+129 IAQRNDWLKENPGS
-143 TVEQHQF
+143 TAEQHQF
-150 SSKFIS
+150 PSAFIN
-156 MLMGNLSDIS
+156 MLIGNLNIS
-166 YASTDNDGERLNED
+166 CSAEE
-180 DMLVII
+180 MLVII
-186 NTNLQDIDAVEAF
+186 NTNQQDIESVAAF
-199 IIARINGVMAKGFS
+199 IKRRINNIMASGLS
-213 DEELPGKRNEIIA
+213 EEELIGERNAIAA
-226 ALNKEKEYSA
+226 ALNNEYSTVSAKIKTVAERILEKELVANYS
-236 VNSVIK
+236 
-242 KVARL
+242 L
-247 ILKKDLS
+247 DE
-254 ANKSIDATATDE
+254 TATDE

-272 NGVNKE
+272 AEVSQGSYLYKQ
-278 GFVKSKSKKKP
+278 GQT
-289 IVHSG
+289 IVRSG

-306 ELGMLENGNVDI
+306 ELGMLENDNVDI

-363 VLYSALIYPYR
+363 VLYSALIYPYQ

-455 GATGGLTS
+455 GVTGGLTS

-474 KTVLLSALWPAL
+474 KTVLLSALWPVL
-486 AGAISAV
+486 AGVISAV

-744 LEDNRELKEKGHADN
+744 LEDNRELKEKEHAEAQ
-759 KSAGQETQGGEEQ
+759 SAGQETQGGEEQ

>member
-55 AVAPQKYRVAVGEIA
+55 AVAPQKYRVKESKVA
-70 QSTIYPTREVMD
+70 QSTIYATRDVTD
-82 QVSYEAACKA
+82 QVSYKA
-92 ARDSVSAI
+92 ARKAAEDSVGAI
-100 YRIDDEKLG
+100 YRIDDEKRV

-150 SSKFIS
+150 SGAFID
-156 MLMGNLSDIS
+156 MLTGNLKRSSIACS
-166 YASTDNDGERLNED
+166 SEE
-180 DMLVII
+180 MLVLI

-199 IIARINGVMAKGFS
+199 IIARINGVMAAGLS
-213 DEELPGKRNEIIA
+213 DEKLPGERNEIIA
-226 ALNKEKEYSA
+226 ALKKEKAYSA
-236 VNSVIK
+236 VSTEIKSVAQSILIK
-242 KVARL
+242 EL
-247 ILKKDLS
+247 I
-254 ANKSIDATATDE
+254 ANYSLDEAATDE

-272 NGVNKE
+272 NGVNKG
-278 GFVKSKSKKKP
+278 GFVISKNEP
-289 IVHSG
+289 IVRSG
-294 DIVTQAHIAMLE
+294 DIVTPAHIAMLE

-455 GATGGLTS
+455 GVTGGLTS
-463 VFIGLVFSSEI
+463 VFIGMVFSSEI
-474 KTVLLSALWPAL
+474 ETVLLSALWPAL

-629 HGTTLVGYFYAK
+629 HGTALVGYFYAK

-744 LEDNRELKEKGHADN
+744 LEDNRELKEKEHAEAQ
-759 KSAGQETQGGEEQ
+759 SAGQETQGGEEQ

>member
-20 AQTPGQRA
+20 TQTPGQRA

-55 AVAPQKYRVAVGEIA
+55 AVAPQKYRVAEGEIA
-70 QSTIYPTREVMD
+70 QSTIYATRRVTD
-82 QVSYEAACKA
+82 QVSYEAARNA
-92 ARDSVSAI
+92 AEDSVGAI
-100 YRIDDEKLG
+100 YRIDDEKRVR
-109 SVIDA
+109 VIDA

-166 YASTDNDGERLNED
+166 SHASTANERLNED

-199 IIARINGVMAKGFS
+199 IIARINGVMAAGLS
-213 DEELPGKRNEIIA
+213 DEKLPGERNEIIA
-226 ALNKEKEYSA
+226 ALNKNEAYSA

-254 ANKSIDATATDE
+254 ANYSIDATATDE

-272 NGVNKE
+272 NGVKKE
-278 GFVKSKSKKKP
+278 GFVISKNDP
-289 IVHSG
+289 IVRSG

-306 ELGMLENGNVDI
+306 ELGMLENENVDI

-455 GATGGLTS
+455 GVTGELTS
-463 VFIGLVFSSEI
+463 VFIGMVFSSEI
-474 KTVLLSALWPAL
+474 ETVLLSALWPAL

-663 KEAAIIMLADSAE
+663 KEAAVIMLADSAE

-744 LEDNRELKEKGHADN
+744 LEDNRELKEKEHAEAQ
-759 KSAGQETQGGEEQ
+759 SAGQETQGGAEQ
-772 ALPDNADTAQPV
+772 AFPDNADAAEPV
-784 QLREGDEIKE
+784 HLGEGNEGKE

>member
-1 MKKEAKNE
+1 MKKEAANE
-9 RLKRRAQRMQE
+9 RIKRRAQRMQE

-55 AVAPQKYRVAVGEIA
+55 AVAPQKYRVKPGEVSR
-70 QSTIYPTREVMD
+70 STITATKDVMD

-100 YRIDDEKLG
+100 YRIDDEKRV
-109 SVIDA
+109 SVINA
-114 VKKDFSMVKDARAQA
+114 VTDDFAKVEDARAQA
-129 IAQRNDWLEKNPGS
+129 IAQRNDWLKENPGS
-143 TVEQHQF
+143 TAEQHQF
-150 SSKFIS
+150 SSAFIN
-156 MLMGNLSDIS
+156 MLIGNLNIS
-166 YASTDNDGERLNED
+166 CSAEE
-180 DMLVII
+180 MLVII
-186 NTNLQDIDAVEAF
+186 NTNQQDIESVAAF
-199 IIARINGVMAKGFS
+199 IKTRINSIMASGLS
-213 DEELPGKRNEIIA
+213 EEELIGERNAITA
-226 ALNKEKEYSA
+226 ALNNEYSTVSAKIKTVAERILEKELVANYS
-236 VNSVIK
+236 
-242 KVARL
+242 L
-247 ILKKDLS
+247 DE
-254 ANKSIDATATDE
+254 TATDE

-272 NGVNKE
+272 AEVSQG
-278 GFVKSKSKKKP
+278 SYLYKKGQT
-289 IVHSG
+289 IVRSG
-294 DIVTQAHIAMLE
+294 DLVTQAHVAMLE
-306 ELGMLENGNVDI
+306 QLGMLENDNVDI

-363 VLYSALIYPYR
+363 VLYSALIYPYQ

-486 AGAISAV
+486 AGVISAV

-663 KEAAIIMLADSAE
+663 KEAAVIMLADSAE

-744 LEDNRELKEKGHADN
+744 LEDNRELKEKEHAEAQ
-759 KSAGQETQGGEEQ
+759 SAGQETQDGAEQ
-772 ALPDNADTAQPV
+772 AFPDNADTAQPV
-784 QLREGDEIKE
+784 RLREGNEGKE

>member
-20 AQTPGQRA
+20 TQTPGQRA

-55 AVAPQKYRVAVGEIA
+55 AVAPQKYRVVEREIA
-70 QSTIYPTREVMD
+70 QSTIYPTRDVMD
-82 QVSYEAACKA
+82 QVSYEAARKA
-92 ARDSVSAI
+92 AEDSVGAI
-100 YRIDDEKLG
+100 YRIDDGKRV
-109 SVIDA
+109 SVIEA

-129 IAQRNDWLEKNPGS
+129 IAQRNDWLEENPGN

-150 SSKFIS
+150 SGAFID
-156 MLMGNLSDIS
+156 MLTGNLKRSSIACS
-166 YASTDNDGERLNED
+166 SEE
-180 DMLVII
+180 MLVLI

-199 IIARINGVMAKGFS
+199 IIARINGVMAAGLS
-213 DEELPGKRNEIIA
+213 DEKLPGERNEIIA
-226 ALNKEKEYSA
+226 ALKKEKAYSA
-236 VNSVIK
+236 VSTEIKSVAQSILIK
-242 KVARL
+242 EL
-247 ILKKDLS
+247 I
-254 ANKSIDATATDE
+254 ANYSLDEAATDE

-272 NGVNKE
+272 NGVNKG
-278 GFVKSKSKKKP
+278 GFVISKNEP
-289 IVHSG
+289 IVRSG
-294 DIVTQAHIAMLE
+294 ETVTPAHIAMLK

-386 VAVLLKPRVA
+386 VTVLLKPRVA

-455 GATGGLTS
+455 GVTGGLTS
-463 VFIGLVFSSEI
+463 VFIGMVFSSEI
-474 KTVLLSALWPAL
+474 ETVLLSALWPAL

-663 KEAAIIMLADSAE
+663 KEAAVIMLADSAE

-744 LEDNRELKEKGHADN
+744 LEDNRELKEKEHADK
-759 KSAGQETQGGEEQ
+759 KSAGQETQDGAEQ
-772 ALPDNADTAQPV
+772 ALPDNTDTAQPV

>member
-55 AVAPQKYRVAVGEIA
+55 AVAPQKYRVEPGEVSR
-70 QSTIYPTREVMD
+70 STITATKDVMD
-82 QVSYEAACKA
+82 QVSYEAARKA
-92 ARDSVSAI
+92 AQDSVSAI
-100 YRIDDEKLG
+100 YRIDDEKRV
-109 SVIDA
+109 SVINA
-114 VKKDFSMVKDARAQA
+114 VTDDFAKVEDARAQA
-129 IAQRNDWLEKNPGS
+129 IAQRNDWLKENPGS
-143 TVEQHQF
+143 TAEQHQF
-150 SSKFIS
+150 PSAFIN
-156 MLMGNLSDIS
+156 MLIGNLNIS
-166 YASTDNDGERLNED
+166 CSAEE
-180 DMLVII
+180 MLVII
-186 NTNLQDIDAVEAF
+186 NTNQQDIESVAAF
-199 IIARINGVMAKGFS
+199 IKTRINSIMASGLS
-213 DEELPGKRNEIIA
+213 EEELIGERNAIAA
-226 ALNKEKEYSA
+226 ALNNEYSTVSAKIKTVAERILEKELVANYS
-236 VNSVIK
+236 
-242 KVARL
+242 L
-247 ILKKDLS
+247 DE
-254 ANKSIDATATDE
+254 TATDE

-272 NGVNKE
+272 AEVSQGSYLYKQ
-278 GFVKSKSKKKP
+278 GQT
-289 IVHSG
+289 IVRSG

-306 ELGMLENGNVDI
+306 ELGMLENENVDI
-318 KLYLG
+318 KLYIG

-663 KEAAIIMLADSAE
+663 KEAAVIMLADSAE

-759 KSAGQETQGGEEQ
+759 KSAGQETQDGAEQ
-772 ALPDNADTAQPV
+772 AFPDNADAAEPV
-784 QLREGDEIKE
+784 HLREGDEIKE

>member
-55 AVAPQKYRVAVGEIA
+55 AVAPQKYRVAEGEIA
-70 QSTIYPTREVMD
+70 QSTIYATRRVTD
-82 QVSYEAACKA
+82 QVSYEAARNA
-92 ARDSVSAI
+92 AEDSVGAI
-100 YRIDDEKLG
+100 YRIDDEKRVR
-109 SVIDA
+109 VIDA

-166 YASTDNDGERLNED
+166 SHASTANERLNED

-199 IIARINGVMAKGFS
+199 IIARINGVMAAGLS
-213 DEELPGKRNEIIA
+213 DEKLPGERNEIIA
-226 ALNKEKEYSA
+226 ALNKNEAYSA

-254 ANKSIDATATDE
+254 ANYSIDATATDE

-272 NGVNKE
+272 NGVKKE
-278 GFVKSKSKKKP
+278 GFVISKNDP
-289 IVHSG
+289 IVRSG

-306 ELGMLENGNVDI
+306 ELGMLENENVDI

-455 GATGGLTS
+455 GVTGGLTS
-463 VFIGLVFSSEI
+463 VFIGMVFSSEI
-474 KTVLLSALWPAL
+474 ETVLLSALWPAL

-663 KEAAIIMLADSAE
+663 KEAAVIMLADSAE

-744 LEDNRELKEKGHADN
+744 LEDNRELKEKGHTDN
-759 KSAGQETQGGEEQ
+759 KSAGQETQDGAEQ
-772 ALPDNADTAQPV
+772 AFPDNADAAEPV
-784 QLREGDEIKE
+784 HLGEGNEGKE

>member
-1 MKKEAKNE
+1 MKKEAANE
-9 RLKRRAQRMQE
+9 RIKRRAQRMQE

-55 AVAPQKYRVAVGEIA
+55 AVAPQKYRVEPGEVSR
-70 QSTIYPTREVMD
+70 STITATKDVMD

-100 YRIDDEKLG
+100 YRIDDEKRV
-109 SVIDA
+109 SVINA
-114 VKKDFSMVKDARAQA
+114 VTDDFAKVEDARAQA
-129 IAQRNDWLEKNPGS
+129 IAQRNDWLKENPGS
-143 TVEQHQF
+143 TAEQHQF
-150 SSKFIS
+150 PSAFIN
-156 MLMGNLSDIS
+156 MLIGNLNIS
-166 YASTDNDGERLNED
+166 CSAEE
-180 DMLVII
+180 MLVII
-186 NTNLQDIDAVEAF
+186 NTNQQDIESVAAF
-199 IIARINGVMAKGFS
+199 IKTRINSIMASGLS
-213 DEELPGKRNEIIA
+213 EEELIGERNAIAA
-226 ALNKEKEYSA
+226 ALNNEYSTVSAKIKTVAERILEKELVANYS
-236 VNSVIK
+236 
-242 KVARL
+242 L
-247 ILKKDLS
+247 DE
-254 ANKSIDATATDE
+254 TATDE

-272 NGVNKE
+272 AEVSQGSYLYKQ
-278 GFVKSKSKKKP
+278 GQT
-289 IVHSG
+289 IVRSG

-306 ELGMLENGNVDI
+306 ELGMLENENVDI
-318 KLYLG
+318 KLYIG

-455 GATGGLTS
+455 GVTGGLTS
-463 VFIGLVFSSEI
+463 VFIGMVFSSEI
-474 KTVLLSALWPAL
+474 ETVLLSALWPAL

-663 KEAAIIMLADSAE
+663 KEAAVIMLADSAE

-759 KSAGQETQGGEEQ
+759 KSAGQETQDGAEQ
-772 ALPDNADTAQPV
+772 AFPDNADAAEPV
-784 QLREGDEIKE
+784 HLGEGNEIKE

>member
-1 MKKEAKNE
+1 MKKEAANE
-9 RLKRRAQRMQE
+9 RIKRRAQRMQE

-55 AVAPQKYRVAVGEIA
+55 AVAPQKYRVEPGEVSR
-70 QSTIYPTREVMD
+70 STITATKDVMD
-82 QVSYEAACKA
+82 QVSYEAARKA
-92 ARDSVSAI
+92 AQDSVSAI
-100 YRIDDEKLG
+100 YRIDDEKRV
-109 SVIDA
+109 SVINA
-114 VKKDFSMVKDARAQA
+114 VTDDFAKVEDARAQA
-129 IAQRNDWLEKNPGS
+129 IAQRNDWLKENPGS
-143 TVEQHQF
+143 TAEQHQF
-150 SSKFIS
+150 PSAFIN
-156 MLMGNLSDIS
+156 MLIGNLNIS
-166 YASTDNDGERLNED
+166 CSAEE
-180 DMLVII
+180 MLVII
-186 NTNLQDIDAVEAF
+186 NTNQQDIESVAAF
-199 IIARINGVMAKGFS
+199 IKTRINSIMASGLS
-213 DEELPGKRNEIIA
+213 EEELIGERNAIAA
-226 ALNKEKEYSA
+226 ALNNEYSTVSAKIKTVAERILEKELVANYS
-236 VNSVIK
+236 
-242 KVARL
+242 L
-247 ILKKDLS
+247 DE
-254 ANKSIDATATDE
+254 TATDE

-272 NGVNKE
+272 AEVSQGSYLYKQ
-278 GFVKSKSKKKP
+278 GQT
-289 IVHSG
+289 IVRSG
-294 DIVTQAHIAMLE
+294 DIVTQAHIAILE
-306 ELGMLENGNVDI
+306 ELGMLENENVDI

-455 GATGGLTS
+455 GVTGGLTS
-463 VFIGLVFSSEI
+463 VFIGMVFSSEI
-474 KTVLLSALWPAL
+474 ETVLLSALWPAL

-744 LEDNRELKEKGHADN
+744 LEDNRELKEKEHADN
-759 KSAGQETQGGEEQ
+759 KSAGQETQDGAEQ
-772 ALPDNADTAQPV
+772 ALPYNADTAQPV

>member
-1 MKKEAKNE
+1 MKKEAANE
-9 RLKRRAQRMQE
+9 RIKRRAQRMQE

-55 AVAPQKYRVAVGEIA
+55 AVAPQKYRVEPGEVSR
-70 QSTIYPTREVMD
+70 STITATKDVMD

-100 YRIDDEKLG
+100 YRIDDEKRV
-109 SVIDA
+109 SVINA
-114 VKKDFSMVKDARAQA
+114 VTDDFAKVEDARAQA
-129 IAQRNDWLEKNPGS
+129 IAQRNDWLKENPGS
-143 TVEQHQF
+143 TAEQHQF
-150 SSKFIS
+150 PSAFIN
-156 MLMGNLSDIS
+156 MLIGNLNIS
-166 YASTDNDGERLNED
+166 CSAEE
-180 DMLVII
+180 MLVII
-186 NTNLQDIDAVEAF
+186 NTNQQDIESVAAF
-199 IIARINGVMAKGFS
+199 IKTRINSIMASGLS
-213 DEELPGKRNEIIA
+213 EEELIGERNAIAA
-226 ALNKEKEYSA
+226 ALNNEYSTVSAKIKTVAERILEKELVANYS
-236 VNSVIK
+236 
-242 KVARL
+242 L
-247 ILKKDLS
+247 DE
-254 ANKSIDATATDE
+254 TATDE

-272 NGVNKE
+272 AEVSQGSYLYKQ
-278 GFVKSKSKKKP
+278 GQT
-289 IVHSG
+289 IVRSG

-306 ELGMLENGNVDI
+306 ELGMLENDNVDI

-463 VFIGLVFSSEI
+463 VFIGMVFSSEI

-486 AGAISAV
+486 AGVISAV

-663 KEAAIIMLADSAE
+663 KEAAVIMLADSAE

-759 KSAGQETQGGEEQ
+759 KSAGQETQGGAEQ
-772 ALPDNADTAQPV
+772 AFPDNADAAEPV
-784 QLREGDEIKE
+784 HLGEGNEIKE

>member
-1 MKKEAKNE
+1 MKKEAANE
-9 RLKRRAQRMQE
+9 RIKRRAQRMQE

-55 AVAPQKYRVAVGEIA
+55 AVAPQKYRVEPGEVSR
-70 QSTIYPTREVMD
+70 STITATKDVMD
-82 QVSYEAACKA
+82 QVSYEAARKA
-92 ARDSVSAI
+92 AQDSVSAI
-100 YRIDDEKLG
+100 YRIDDEKRV
-109 SVIDA
+109 SVINA
-114 VKKDFSMVKDARAQA
+114 VTDDFAKVEDARAQA
-129 IAQRNDWLEKNPGS
+129 IAQRNDWLKENPGS
-143 TVEQHQF
+143 TAEQHQF
-150 SSKFIS
+150 PSAFIN
-156 MLMGNLSDIS
+156 MLIGNLNIS
-166 YASTDNDGERLNED
+166 CSAEE
-180 DMLVII
+180 MLVII
-186 NTNLQDIDAVEAF
+186 NTNQQDIESVAAF
-199 IIARINGVMAKGFS
+199 IKRRINSIMASGLS
-213 DEELPGKRNEIIA
+213 EEELIGERNAIAA
-226 ALNKEKEYSA
+226 ALNNEYSTVSAKIKTVAERILEKELVANYS
-236 VNSVIK
+236 
-242 KVARL
+242 L
-247 ILKKDLS
+247 DE
-254 ANKSIDATATDE
+254 TATDE

-272 NGVNKE
+272 AEVSQGSYLYKQ
-278 GFVKSKSKKKP
+278 GQT
-289 IVHSG
+289 IVRSG

-306 ELGMLENGNVDI
+306 ELGMLENDNVDI

-455 GATGGLTS
+455 GVTGGLTS
-463 VFIGLVFSSEI
+463 VFIGMVFSSEI

-486 AGAISAV
+486 AGVISAV

-663 KEAAIIMLADSAE
+663 KEAAVIMLADSAE

-744 LEDNRELKEKGHADN
+744 LEDNRELKEKEHAEAQ
-759 KSAGQETQGGEEQ
+759 SAGQETQGGAEQ
-772 ALPDNADTAQPV
+772 ALPYNADAAEPV
-784 QLREGDEIKE
+784 HLGEGNEGKE

>member
-9 RLKRRAQRMQE
+9 RLKRRTQRMQE

-55 AVAPQKYRVAVGEIA
+55 AVAPQKYRVEVGEIA
-70 QSTIYPTREVMD
+70 QSTIYPTRDVMD
-82 QVSYEAACKA
+82 QVSYEAERKA
-92 ARDSVSAI
+92 AQDSVGAI
-100 YRIDDEKLG
+100 YRIDDGKLV
-109 SVIDA
+109 SVRDA
-114 VKKDFSMVKDARAQA
+114 VTKDFSKVKDARAQA

-166 YASTDNDGERLNED
+166 YASTDNERLNED

-199 IIARINGVMAKGFS
+199 IKERIKGVMAEGLS
-213 DEELPGKRNEIIA
+213 DEALPGKRNGIIA
-226 ALNKEKEYSA
+226 ALNKDEAYSA

-242 KVARL
+242 KVAWL

-254 ANKSIDATATDE
+254 ANYSLDETATDK
-266 AKLAAA
+266 AKLATA
-272 NGVNKE
+272 NGVKQE
-278 GFVKSKSKKKP
+278 DFVKPKNEP
-289 IVHSG
+289 IVRSG
-294 DIVTQAHIAMLE
+294 EIVTQAHIAMLE
-306 ELGMLENGNVDI
+306 ELGMLENENVDI

-363 VLYSALIYPYR
+363 VLYSALIFPYR

-455 GATGGLTS
+455 GVTGGLTS
-463 VFIGLVFSSEI
+463 VFIGMVFSSEI
-474 KTVLLSALWPAL
+474 KAVLLSALWPAL

-663 KEAAIIMLADSAE
+663 KEAAVIMLADSAE

-759 KSAGQETQGGEEQ
+759 KSAGQETQDGAEQ
-772 ALPDNADTAQPV
+772 AFPDNADAAEPV
-784 QLREGDEIKE
+784 RLREGNEGKE

>member
-55 AVAPQKYRVAVGEIA
+55 AVAPQKYRVVESEIA
-70 QSTIYPTREVMD
+70 QSTIYATRDVTD
-82 QVSYEAACKA
+82 QVRYKA
-92 ARDSVSAI
+92 ARNAAEDSVGAI
-100 YRIDDEKLG
+100 YRIDDGKRVR
-109 SVIDA
+109 VIEA

-166 YASTDNDGERLNED
+166 SHASTANERLNED

-199 IIARINGVMAKGFS
+199 IIARINGVMAAGLS
-213 DEELPGKRNEIIA
+213 DEKLPGERNKIRADLDKHE
-226 ALNKEKEYSA
+226 EYSA

-247 ILKKDLS
+247 ILEKDLS
-254 ANKSIDATATDE
+254 ANYSIDATATNE

-278 GFVKSKSKKKP
+278 GFVISKNDP
-289 IVHSG
+289 IVRSG
-294 DIVTQAHIAMLE
+294 EIVTQAHIAMLE

-386 VAVLLKPRVA
+386 VTVLLKPRVA

-463 VFIGLVFSSEI
+463 VFIGMVFSSEI
-474 KTVLLSALWPAL
+474 ETVLLSALWPAL

-663 KEAAIIMLADSAE
+663 KEAAVIMLADSAE

-744 LEDNRELKEKGHADN
+744 LEDNRELKEKEHAEAQ
-759 KSAGQETQGGEEQ
+759 SAGQETQGGAEQ
-772 ALPDNADTAQPV
+772 ALPYNADAAEPV